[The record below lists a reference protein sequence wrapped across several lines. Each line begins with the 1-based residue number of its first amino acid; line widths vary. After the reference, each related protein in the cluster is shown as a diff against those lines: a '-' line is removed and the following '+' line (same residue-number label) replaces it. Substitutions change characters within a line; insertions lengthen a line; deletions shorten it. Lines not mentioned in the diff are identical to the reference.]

1 MGWSL
6 KRSGLLPILLITH
19 ENGESGCCEDWL
31 FCGPCYFNRDLQW
44 NVFIRAEAAARASS
58 SCAELWPCS
67 LLRGLGGSGPDQH
80 EQTAFNHSTPP
91 FSFSVADSRDVCSRG
106 LSYYTARNKR
116 LNKTWA
122 IAKRFKDVT
131 TGTRIFKENH
141 PGNVILFRHSP
152 LWRNFSFLPLP
163 PSCRGHCYDPWNGF
177 ENNPLK
183 KKKKKNTSHSD

>member
-19 ENGESGCCEDWL
+19 ENGESGCEDWL

-91 FSFSVADSRDVCSRG
+91 FSFSVADSRDVCSWG
-106 LSYYTARNKR
+106 LSYYTERNKR

-122 IAKRFKDVT
+122 IAKRFKDLT

-152 LWRNFSFLPLP
+152 LRRNFSSPPTFLSGTQRRPMKWIRKQ
-163 PSCRGHCYDPWNGF
+163 ST
-177 ENNPLK
+177 EK
-183 KKKKKNTSHSD
+183 EEEKNTSHSD